1 MAYDPQADRRRPKP
15 APAETAPVDALLGD
29 QPVPVAPKVVPD
41 DPPPAPGVTPQP
53 ADPPSD
59 KLLISSGVATAI
71 GALVAMVAV
80 RQLWRRR
87 RPDTIED

>member
-1 MAYDPQADRRRPKP
+1 MAYDPQARRRRPKP
-15 APAETAPVDALLGD
+15 APAEAAPVDALLGD
-29 QPVPVAPKVVPD
+29 RHTPLAPKSVPD

-59 KLLISSGVATAI
+59 KLLVSSGLATAI
-71 GALVAMVAV
+71 GALIALVTL

-87 RPDTIED
+87 RPTTNED